1 MNLINRGSEVKR
13 PTFRG
18 IQALRG
24 FAACMVVIHHATQ
37 QWSLYAVG
45 GGLSLFWAN
54 GAAGV
59 DIFFV
64 ISGFVMAVST
74 IGREHKTH
82 PALNFLGRR
91 LIRLVPLYWVVTFIF
106 LFKLELLRRFPGFQ
120 NGPRLV
126 EAPFGYILSSLFF
139 IPYRN
144 SLDTIAPLVV
154 AGWTLSYEMFFYLLF
169 AGALAL
175 RVGVARTLTPVMI
188 TLAAVGLFYKES
200 WPTLTVLASPL
211 LMEFLAG
218 LLLGHVVIKGYRLN
232 ATSSLV
238 LGILALPALLFVSPW
253 DTANMRFLE
262 RGIPAFLLVLA
273 TAMTEDQVGRF
284 WPRWV
289 LLIGDASYSLYL
301 SHLLVIAFLIKI
313 FIRSHI
319 WSVGVVRRQ
328 DEILTALVCLFVSTL
343 VAIPLY
349 LLIEKR
355 ITQILRR
362 NLMGK
367 DEPA

>member
-1 MNLINRGSEVKR
+1 MNLNRGNEVKR

-37 QWSLYAVG
+37 QWSLYVVG
-45 GGLSLFWAN
+45 GGPSLFWAN

-64 ISGFVMAVST
+64 ISGFVMSMST

-91 LIRLVPLYWVVTFIF
+91 LIRLVPLYWVITFIF

-154 AGWTLSYEMFFYLLF
+154 PGWTLSYEMFFYLLF

-175 RVGVARTLTPVMI
+175 RVGVARALTPVMI
-188 TLAAVGLFYKES
+188 TLAAVGLFYKDS
-200 WPTLTVLASPL
+200 WPTLSVLASPL
-211 LMEFLAG
+211 LIEFLAG
-218 LLLGHVVIKGYRLN
+218 LLLGHVMIKGYRLN
-232 ATSSLV
+232 ATVSLV
-238 LGILALPALLFVSPW
+238 LGILALPVLLFVSPW
-253 DTANMRFLE
+253 DMANMRCLE
-262 RGIPAFLLVLA
+262 WGIPAFLLVLA
-273 TAMTEDQVGRF
+273 TAMTEDRLGRF

-313 FIRSHI
+313 FIRSHL
-319 WSVGVVRRQ
+319 WSVGIVRRQ
-328 DEILTALVCLFVSTL
+328 DEILTALVSLIVSTL

-355 ITQILRR
+355 ITKILRR
-362 NLMGK
+362 KLMGEH
-367 DEPA
+367 EPA

>member
-1 MNLINRGSEVKR
+1 MNLNRSSEVKR

-24 FAACMVVIHHATQ
+24 FAASIVVIHHATQ
-37 QWSLYAVG
+37 QWSLYTVG
-45 GGLSLFWAN
+45 KGLSLFWAN

-64 ISGFVMAVST
+64 ISGFVMAMST

-91 LIRLVPLYWVVTFIF
+91 LIRVVPLYWVITFIF

-126 EAPFGYILSSLFF
+126 EAPFGYILSSLLF

-154 AGWTLSYEMFFYLLF
+154 TGWTLTYEMFFYLLF

-175 RVGVARTLTPVMI
+175 RVGVARALTPVLI

-218 LLLGHVVIKGYRLN
+218 LLLGHVMIKGYRLN
-232 ATSSLV
+232 ATASLV
-238 LGILALPALLFVSPW
+238 LGILALPALLLFVSPW
-253 DTANMRFLE
+253 DMANIRFLE
-262 RGIPAFLLVLA
+262 WGIPAFLLVLA
-273 TAMTEDQVGRF
+273 AAMTEERLGRF

-289 LLIGDASYSLYL
+289 LLLGDASYSLYL
-301 SHLLVIAFLIKI
+301 SHLLVMALLIKI

-328 DEILTALVCLFVSTL
+328 DEILTALACLIVSTL

-355 ITQILRR
+355 ITKILRHK
-362 NLMGK
+362 LMGE